1 MFYSHHAAACMLG
14 ERSHLSVRIV
24 PDTTQSIYR
33 DELAIRVNG
42 NLLICANDTGP
53 GSSLLCKV

>member
-1 MFYSHHAAACMLG
+1 MLG